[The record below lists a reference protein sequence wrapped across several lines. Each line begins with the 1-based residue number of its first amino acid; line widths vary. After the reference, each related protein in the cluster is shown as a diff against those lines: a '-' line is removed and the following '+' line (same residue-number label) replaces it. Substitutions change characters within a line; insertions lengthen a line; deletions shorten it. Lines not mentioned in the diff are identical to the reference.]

1 MAKSFDKQI
10 DKDRCVVSYEGRL
23 VAEFTE
29 SKIDELIG
37 YYTDEKA
44 ELNRRLNEL
53 KSIKSQMDIKKA
65 QAKQL

>member
-1 MAKSFDKQI
+1 MAKGFDKQI
-10 DKDRCVVSYEGRL
+10 DRDRCVVRYEGRL
-23 VAEFTE
+23 VAEFTD
-29 SKIDELIG
+29 SKIDELID

-44 ELNRRLNEL
+44 ELDKRLNEL